1 MREFLFRRRR
11 VQVEPGGEPP
21 RLVFGLGNPGG
32 EYLATRH
39 NVGFEVTD
47 LIAARAGARFRRGRF
62 RCGQAE
68 VRLAGAR
75 VILIQPRTYMN
86 RSGITVRGAVNY
98 YKMAPSHILVICDD
112 VHLPPGT
119 LRLRRSGSA
128 GGHNGLTSIIQAL
141 GSSEFPRVRIGVGE
155 PPPHM
160 GQIDYVLGRFEP
172 EERKDVAA
180 AIAQAADA
188 VEVWVA
194 EGIEAAMNRFN

>member
-1 MREFLFRRRR
+1 MFRRRPR
-11 VQVEPGGEPP
+11 AAKEQDRSEGAP
-21 RLVFGLGNPGG
+21 RLIIGLGNPGG

-62 RCGQAE
+62 RAVQAE
-68 VRLAGAR
+68 AQVAGAR
-75 VILIQPRTYMN
+75 VILVQPRTYMN
-86 RSGITVRGAVNY
+86 RSGVSVRGAVNY
-98 YKMAPSHILVICDD
+98 YKTPLSQVLVICDD
-112 VHLPPGT
+112 VHLPPGRV
-119 LRLRRSGSA
+119 RLRRSGSA

-141 GSSEFPRVRIGVGE
+141 GSSEFPRLRIGVGE

-172 EERKDVAA
+172 EERKEIAA
-180 AIAQAADA
+180 AIAAAADA
-188 VEVWVA
+188 VEVWIA